1 MTLSV
6 SELREKILTAGII
19 KLFVFGAALVGAVAL
34 FGLSLFEK
42 SVLRLFTSD
51 TYEII
56 DRYSA
61 EQPLALPTGEIIH
74 AGNAAKWC
82 STDANAKAPPQ
93 IAIRNLPQPPL
104 PAGPAKKGRP
114 KSDALTVLVLSLSVG
129 PTTRDISFSVPGNKV
144 YAAVLDSADSMYPK
158 HLCFNDELRRI
169 DISQLEQWNDGKRR
183 TIALVIDGPVT
194 RLEVTGLRPQIEK
207 IASLIAWGGAGAAG
221 LTLFLISLMALSVW
235 SVADAR
241 NRISSIAEN
250 HARHEDH
257 LKRIGDTNIRQD
269 EHLKHIG
276 ETNAR
281 QDEQL
286 RQLSDRLEPQISVI
300 KDIVLAWANGAA
312 RRPHRE
318 EPDIQATIQAA
329 QAASEWVDPMSRE
342 GAARHRGLLAE
353 SVFNLS
359 GSQES

>member
-19 KLFVFGAALVGAVAL
+19 KIFVFGAALVGTVAL
-34 FGLSLFEK
+34 FALSLFEK
-42 SVLRLFTSD
+42 SVLNLFTSD

-61 EQPLALPTGEIIH
+61 EQPVALPTGEIIH
-74 AGNAAKWC
+74 AGNATKWC
-82 STDANAKAPPQ
+82 SNDANAKAPPP
-93 IAIRNLPQPPL
+93 IAIRSLLPTGAAQK
-104 PAGPAKKGRP
+104 AKPKGEP
-114 KSDALTVLVLSLSVG
+114 LTVLILSLSVG
-129 PTTRDISFSVPGNKV
+129 PTTRDISFSIPGNKV
-144 YAAVLDSADSMYPK
+144 YAAVLDSADSRYPK
-158 HLCFNDELRRI
+158 RLCFNDELRRI

-194 RLEVTGLRPQIEK
+194 RLEVAGLRPQIEK

-241 NRISSIAEN
+241 NRISTIAEN

-257 LKRIGDTNIRQD
+257 LKRIGDTNVRQD
-269 EHLKHIG
+269 EHLKRIG
-276 ETNAR
+276 ETNVR

-300 KDIVLAWANGAA
+300 KDIVIAWANGAA

-318 EPDIQATIQAA
+318 EPDIQATLQAA